1 MTNFI
6 WEMMYFSTMTNLEE
20 LKDCMLRWM
29 EATVITGFKLNITC
43 DYRKG
48 SKFW

>member
-29 EATVITGFKLNITC
+29 EATVTTGGWSHVFLSLVSN
-43 DYRKG
+43 
-48 SKFW
+48 